1 MQQEIRT
8 CDLFCGV
15 GGSSRGAA
23 MAGATPVAGLDMW
36 GMATDAYAVNFPCAQ
51 TYRMKASSLKPQ
63 RLMDD
68 VGKIDLL
75 LASPE
80 CTAHSVAKGKKPGCE
95 KSRGTAFEVI
105 RFAKVLHPRWI
116 VVENV
121 LQMQRWARFDEW
133 KSKLQSLGYH
143 INSGVLDA
151 RYFSTP
157 TSRRRLFVVCDR
169 EQEPSLPDQKNE
181 TKKTVSSILGRG
193 ESNSSP
199 WPLSEVRTPER
210 ALATLERAERAIE
223 SLGDNTPFIMVYY
236 GSDGAGGYQRLDR
249 PLRTVTTLDRFAYVR
264 PTKFGH
270 EMRML
275 QPTELAAAMGFPTEH
290 QLPKSTRR
298 EKIKL
303 IGNAVC
309 PRVMAAVVKT
319 LTTPREAESKTAIL
333 RGREV

>member
-1 MQQEIRT
+1 MTDRIRT
-8 CDLFCGV
+8 LDLFCGV

-36 GMATDAYAVNFPCAQ
+36 DLAANAYQVNFPSAQ
-51 TYRMKASSLKPQ
+51 AYRMKASSLKPQ
-63 RLMDD
+63 RVLDE
-68 VGKIDLL
+68 VGEIDLM

-105 RFAKVLHPRWI
+105 RFAKELKPRWI

-121 LQMQRWARFDEW
+121 MQMQRWPRFDEW
-133 KSKLQSLGYH
+133 ITKLRKLGYH
-143 INSGVLDA
+143 IDFGVLDA

-157 TSRRRLFVVCDR
+157 TSRRRLFVICDR
-169 EQEPSLPDQKNE
+169 ERMPSLPKQERE
-181 TKKTVSSILGRG
+181 TAKTVAGLLGRG
-193 ESNSSP
+193 ECPESP
-199 WPLSEVRTPER
+199 WPLSEVYVPER
-210 ALATLERAERAIE
+210 ATATIERADRAIATLGRK
-223 SLGDNTPFIMVYY
+223 TPFIMVYY

-264 PTKFGH
+264 PSKSGH

-275 QPTELAAAMGFPTEH
+275 QPSELAAAMGFPSNH
-290 QLPKSTRR
+290 KLPKSTRR

-309 PRVMAAVVKT
+309 PRVMAEIVKK
-319 LTTPREAESKTAIL
+319 LTS
-333 RGREV
+333 